1 MTRPMSLGSAHCLH
15 LIPIGMELSLVE
27 GLSGDTMLTWC
38 ERVQQL
44 IYPCVENPHHNLSAA
59 LTMGDRNT
67 NHQKIVN
74 VLSEAKIPMDVENI
88 RLKTGLKNWE
98 STKSILLELV
108 IQGTIFGQKTTRG
121 WIFWLNGAS
130 MRGRR
135 RGP

>member
-1 MTRPMSLGSAHCLH
+1 
-15 LIPIGMELSLVE
+15 
-27 GLSGDTMLTWC
+27 
-38 ERVQQL
+38 
-44 IYPCVENPHHNLSAA
+44 
-59 LTMGDRNT
+59 MGNRNT